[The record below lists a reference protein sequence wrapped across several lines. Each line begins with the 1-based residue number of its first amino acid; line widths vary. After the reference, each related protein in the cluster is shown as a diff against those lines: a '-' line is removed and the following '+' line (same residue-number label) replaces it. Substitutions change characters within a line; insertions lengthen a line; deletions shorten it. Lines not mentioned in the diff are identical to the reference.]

1 MSSLLRHTIAKIIRL
16 SATPSL
22 LVAMAM
28 MPAKATVLEYGK
40 TGDVTVTE
48 TQAIENRKS
57 ETIDRAP
64 SASGSKALRELTRD
78 VAVQF
83 SGAPGVRQSGLDALT
98 FIEVFE
104 LLIERESAFRPKAI
118 SEKGAI
124 GLGQLMPDTAK
135 DMGVKDPL
143 DPHQNL
149 IGSAKY
155 FTMQL
160 KRFEKLELALA
171 AYNAG
176 PERVKQ
182 YGGIPPF
189 KETQT
194 YVEWIL
200 ARAGLDK
207 NEQPASNSAATL
219 ILKKSKEA
227 PLKGEVSV
235 WEF

>member
-1 MSSLLRHTIAKIIRL
+1 MSSLLHHTIAEIIRL
-16 SATPSL
+16 SATTSL
-22 LVAMAM
+22 LAVTATV
-28 MPAKATVLEYGK
+28 PAKATVLEYGK
-40 TGDVTVTE
+40 TGEVTVTE
-48 TQAIENRKS
+48 TQTIANRKS
-57 ETIDRAP
+57 ETIHRDP
-64 SASGSKALRELTRD
+64 STSGTKALRELIRD

-104 LLIERESAFRPKAI
+104 LLIERESAFRPKVI

-155 FTMQL
+155 FTTQL
-160 KRFEKLELALA
+160 NRFEKLELALA

-189 KETQT
+189 KETQA

-200 ARAGLDK
+200 AKAGLNK
-207 NEQPASNSAATL
+207 NEQPASSSAAALT
-219 ILKKSKEA
+219 LKKSKEA